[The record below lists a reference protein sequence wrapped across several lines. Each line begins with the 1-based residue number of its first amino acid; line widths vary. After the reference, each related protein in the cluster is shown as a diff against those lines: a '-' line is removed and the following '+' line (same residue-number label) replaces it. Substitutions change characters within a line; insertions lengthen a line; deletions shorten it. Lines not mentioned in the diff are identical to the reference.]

1 MHVERGILSRVIGV
15 LAHDPHW
22 RCVHADAVAAV
33 FVATAFAETH
43 GLAVVTP

>member
-1 MHVERGILSRVIGV
+1 VISV
-15 LAHDPHW
+15 LAHDSHW

-43 GLAVVTP
+43 QLAAVIP